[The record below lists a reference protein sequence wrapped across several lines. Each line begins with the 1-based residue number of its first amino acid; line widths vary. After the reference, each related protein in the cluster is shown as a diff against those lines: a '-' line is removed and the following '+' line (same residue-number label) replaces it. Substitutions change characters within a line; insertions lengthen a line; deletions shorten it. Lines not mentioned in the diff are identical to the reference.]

1 LNLPKIKSEPEGKP
15 RQFWT
20 KPTPSGSSQ
29 ADVTVE
35 TSVGEVFV
43 TEDQGSP
50 HESTFVPSNSIDA
63 VHTIPGASKPLD
75 SIENSVGFGITHQV
89 KEKIIKGEYVEMN
102 SLLEKNQNE
111 NGEQTVSVVNGELV
125 IKIVKPRVKLNKF
138 KTVILNIH
146 LFR

>member
-50 HESTFVPSNSIDA
+50 HESTFVPSNSVDA
-63 VHTIPGASKPLD
+63 VHTNQGRGPL
-75 SIENSVGFGITHQV
+75 NH
-89 KEKIIKGEYVEMN
+89 
-102 SLLEKNQNE
+102 
-111 NGEQTVSVVNGELV
+111 
-125 IKIVKPRVKLNKF
+125 
-138 KTVILNIH
+138 
-146 LFR
+146 